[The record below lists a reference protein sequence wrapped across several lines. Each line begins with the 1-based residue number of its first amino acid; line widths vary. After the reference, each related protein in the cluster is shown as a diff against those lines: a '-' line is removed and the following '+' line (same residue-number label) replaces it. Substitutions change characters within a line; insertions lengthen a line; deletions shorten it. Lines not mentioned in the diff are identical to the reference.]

1 MAITS
6 CLSSSTLLHSPEQWR
21 RNFFCLSSRNQRVR
35 TRPSISIALR
45 ASAADGAQLT
55 ENKKED
61 KEEEEKALQ
70 QRLQALTSSMVL
82 PANFLSQLP
91 NDLRSDEYA
100 NDTLLFLHYT
110 PDVLDMI
117 CYALERFCVASGARI
132 NWDKSYGILAG
143 GVGCFSR
150 AAVLSR
156 HASYEEKAVLL
167 VDLASFYG
175 WPCVGGQLGS
185 CFCLLKDAAFVLA
198 NGPVKREC
206 GEVIGEKLL
215 QLSVAWEQGDTQ
227 AATLAMEELQYALP
241 REPLLRNAIGKRL
254 IGAGRRFAGTG
265 SYAKGELQKI
275 AKALTVAGEAMQ
287 SADETETKEEPELQT
302 TRMYKFG
309 DLQVEFTSQKCF
321 IGSIIAL
328 GFGALSW
335 GLATSVQAIPD
346 SASQH
351 AVDNATLLATTLK
364 GAFLLLGYG
373 CTLLSG
379 FAAIGL
385 LGLGLQLSAK
395 SSTEK

>member
-1 MAITS
+1 MAMTT

-21 RNFFCLSSRNQRVR
+21 RTFFRLSSTRDQRVLSAVR
-35 TRPSISIALR
+35 ARPSISIVLR

-70 QRLQALTSSMVL
+70 QRLQALASSMVL

-91 NDLRSDEYA
+91 NDLRSD
-100 NDTLLFLHYT
+100 
-110 PDVLDMI
+110 
-117 CYALERFCVASGARI
+117 
-132 NWDKSYGILAG
+132 
-143 GVGCFSR
+143 
-150 AAVLSR
+150 
-156 HASYEEKAVLL
+156 
-167 VDLASFYG
+167 
-175 WPCVGGQLGS
+175 
-185 CFCLLKDAAFVLA
+185 
-198 NGPVKREC
+198 
-206 GEVIGEKLL
+206 
-215 QLSVAWEQGDTQ
+215 
-227 AATLAMEELQYALP
+227 
-241 REPLLRNAIGKRL
+241 REPFAAIGKRL

-265 SYAKGELQKI
+265 SYAKGELQAI

-287 SADETETKEEPELQT
+287 SADETQTKEESELQT
-302 TRMYKFG
+302 ARMYKFG

-335 GLATSVQAIPD
+335 GLATSVQGIPD

-351 AVDNATLLATTLK
+351 ANDNATLLATSLK

-379 FAAIGL
+379 LAVIGL